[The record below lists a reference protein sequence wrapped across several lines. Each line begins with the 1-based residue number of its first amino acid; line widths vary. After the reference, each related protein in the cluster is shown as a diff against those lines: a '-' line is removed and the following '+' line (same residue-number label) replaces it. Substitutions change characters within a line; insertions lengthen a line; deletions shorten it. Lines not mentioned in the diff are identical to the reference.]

1 MNWHRAIQVVAGL
14 GEHAV
19 ADLVRLAGARYFDGA
34 HFDRIYGRPDPWG
47 FATSPYEAARRKA
60 VLAALPRGRYRS
72 VLEVGCGEGH
82 MTRLLAERAGRVVGL
97 EISPAAVALARISSP
112 PENVML
118 VRGDLLG
125 APPPEAPPG
134 AFDLVVCAEVLY
146 YCYRLPAGPACR
158 LVRDRLVGWLA
169 PGGDLVLQH
178 PRHYP
183 AHAPFDRLA
192 ERGDRRRGDGDG
204 RTLAPALVPVERRYV
219 PLTPRPFTIAV
230 YRRPHDAPADGARG
244 SPARG
249 PTAFAAGPVASSVQC
264 EITGESDDRD

>member
-19 ADLVRLAGARYFDGA
+19 AGLVRLAGARYFDGE

-47 FATSPYEAARRKA
+47 FTTSPYEAARREA
-60 VLAALPRGRYRS
+60 LLAALPRGRYRS
-72 VLEVGCGEGH
+72 ALEIGCGEGH
-82 MTRLLAERAGRVVGL
+82 MTRLLAERADRVVGL
-97 EISPAAVALARISSP
+97 DISPAAVALARISSL

-192 ERGDRRRGDGDG
+192 EGGDRRRGDGDG
-204 RTLAPALVPVERRYV
+204 RALAPALVPVERRYV

-230 YRRPHDAPADGARG
+230 YRRPHDPPADGARLAG
-244 SPARG
+244 AP
-249 PTAFAAGPVASSVQC
+249 PHAFAAGPVASSVQC
-264 EITGESDDRD
+264 EITGGSDDRD

>member
-19 ADLVRLAGARYFDGA
+19 AGLVRLAGARYFDGE

-47 FATSPYEAARRKA
+47 YATSPYEA
-60 VLAALPRGRYRS
+60 
-72 VLEVGCGEGH
+72 
-82 MTRLLAERAGRVVGL
+82 ERADRVVGL
-97 EISPAAVALARISSP
+97 DISPAAVALARISSL

-192 ERGDRRRGDGDG
+192 EGGDRRRGDGDG
-204 RTLAPALVPVERRYV
+204 RALAPALVPVERRYV

-230 YRRPHDAPADGARG
+230 YRRPHDPPADGARLAG
-244 SPARG
+244 AP
-249 PTAFAAGPVASSVQC
+249 PHAFAAGPVASSVQC
-264 EITGESDDRD
+264 EITGGSDDRD